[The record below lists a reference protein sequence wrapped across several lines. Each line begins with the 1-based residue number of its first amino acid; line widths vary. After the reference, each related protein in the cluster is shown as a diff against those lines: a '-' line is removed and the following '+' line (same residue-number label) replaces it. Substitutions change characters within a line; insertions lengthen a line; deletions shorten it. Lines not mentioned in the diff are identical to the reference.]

1 MNGVAVRGAMA
12 KTGVWCI
19 AQRVALV
26 VTLARVHCVGLALAG
41 PYHTWN
47 CIGTRSFFSEMYFL
61 YN

>member
-1 MNGVAVRGAMA
+1 MA